1 MCYTNNSLMSH
12 IIASTRGGV
21 GVESWEGVTGI
32 GGRDQD
38 VNQINEN
45 LKTERRNANCNQG
58 VVTYY

>member
-1 MCYTNNSLMSH
+1 MSH